1 MKFTLCCSVIHSEL
15 FDIDLVYVTL
25 GVILQG
31 LLVRGPFLPCRTTPE
46 RALEGHLAPR
56 DGIVCLQ
63 TDVGA
68 GSLNIHDASFRWSAA
83 GPHLT

>member
-1 MKFTLCCSVIHSEL
+1 MKLTLCCGVIHSEL

-63 TDVGA
+63 TDTGA
-68 GSLNIHDASFRWSAA
+68 GSLNIHDVSFRWSAA